1 MKTPSK
7 SSEKFIAKQKKIK
20 EIISLLQNHGPLR
33 ASEIISL
40 LENITITA
48 VNRYLSEL
56 TLSGHVRKVQ
66 AQGAPKNIL
75 AYQFHSEYGAKT
87 DIVSLALSHPMHRLT
102 LSLVKIRSPNS
113 DRPNDSINANIK
125 AEPLISPDK

>member
-1 MKTPSK
+1 MRTQSK
-7 SSEKFIAKQKKIK
+7 SSEKSIAKQKKIK

-33 ASEIISL
+33 AGEIVGL
-40 LENITITA
+40 MDDVTITA

-66 AQGAPKNIL
+66 AQGVPKNIR

-102 LSLVKIRSPNS
+102 LSLVENKSPNRDGS
-113 DRPNDSINANIK
+113 NG
-125 AEPLISPDK
+125 

>member
-1 MKTPSK
+1 MKNSTK
-7 SSEKFIAKQKKIK
+7 SSEKSIAKQAKIK

-33 ASEIISL
+33 ASEIVSL
-40 LENITITA
+40 INGLSITA

-66 AQGAPKNIL
+66 AQGAPKNIC

-87 DIVSLALSHPMHRLT
+87 DIVSLALSHPLHRLT
-102 LSLVKIRSPNS
+102 LSLVKINH
-113 DRPNDSINANIK
+113 
-125 AEPLISPDK
+125 